1 METDF
6 AAVWGRV
13 TGGRP
18 TEDKLTKLRRWIRD
32 EWEGIA
38 ADEALLRRRIPAPV
52 RKTLSALLS
61 QEKRRLRKLQAV
73 YYLRTGD
80 VCTQPKPV
88 RQAAAP
94 LMKTLRERYAAI
106 LTQADGYR
114 NFPEEPR
121 DLAALCA
128 ELAAEKEAHASR
140 LRQMVE
146 SLL

>member
-6 AAVWGRV
+6 AEVWGRV

-18 TEDKLTKLRRWIRD
+18 AEDELTRLRRWIRD

-38 ADEALLRRRIPAPV
+38 ADEALLSQRVPPQV
-52 RKTLSALLS
+52 RKTLSVLLS

-80 VCTQPKPV
+80 VCIPPKTA
-88 RQAAAP
+88 RQAASP
-94 LMKTLRERYAAI
+94 LMKTLRERYSAL

-121 DLAALCA
+121 DLAGLCA
-128 ELAAEKEAHASR
+128 ELAAEKEAHAFR
-140 LRQMVE
+140 LRQLVE